1 MRDDTQGKTPTRFI
15 VDWQAIARVMK
26 EQGGGAIVHMSSVN
40 GVLANKAALT
50 SDEARNKILGHTPM
64 KRLVNPSELARV
76 VDFLARDA
84 AIYITGE
91 VITVDGGRMA
101 LNDTVKI

>member
-1 MRDDTQGKTPTRFI
+1 
-15 VDWQAIARVMK
+15 MK
-26 EQGGGAIVHMSSVN
+26 EQCVTNIVYMRTVN
-40 GVLANKAALT
+40 GVLA
-50 SDEARNKILGHTPM
+50 S
-64 KRLVNPSELARV
+64 
-76 VDFLARDA
+76 DA